1 MPTESD
7 TRSWQPI
14 QSTTPWRL
22 TSSPISSSCT
32 TSTEGVVNPTFCC
45 FRHDALLFGSWVCVR
60 GSFRMAGKIWLMLD
74 VDYGQD
80 GRCIRMK
87 GSLSY

>member
-14 QSTTPWRL
+14 QPTTPSRL
-22 TSSPISSSCT
+22 TSSPISSNCT
-32 TSTEGVVNPTFCC
+32 ISTEGLVDPTCC

-60 GSFRMAGKIWLMLD
+60 GSFRMAGKTWLMLD

-80 GRCIRMK
+80 GDRFA
-87 GSLSY
+87 